1 MTYLDGRKYEGQFV
15 LNKQSGEGIMSYPD
29 GNTYAGQW
37 RDDKPHG
44 FGVLKIA
51 ESGEI
56 QVGEFNK
63 GNLAAQFSEEESQL

>member
-1 MTYLDGRKYEGQFV
+1 MT
-15 LNKQSGEGIMSYPD
+15 YPD

-37 RDDKPHG
+37 RNDEQHG

-56 QVGEFNK
+56 
-63 GNLAAQFSEEESQL
+63 

>member
-1 MTYLDGRKYEGQFV
+1 
-15 LNKQSGEGIMSYPD
+15 MSYPD